1 MGPGESNM
9 KHPLT
14 LLIVAAIA
22 AAVASCAPV
31 AQDQA
36 QSAYA
41 AGRYDEAA
49 NDIQAALGH
58 DPDNQS
64 LKQLAAQIFT
74 QRGVKEYQ
82 AGRMLAAA
90 DDFQRAIN
98 YYPTYSMAYD
108 YMGMLSFQQH
118 NWQDAIKYGSAGAGY
133 AGTPEPDY
141 VKSARQNLLKVQSGG
156 FAPYVGARGTNQ

>member
-1 MGPGESNM
+1 M

-14 LLIVAAIA
+14 LLIVGALA
-22 AAVASCAPV
+22 AAAASCAPV

-41 AGRYDEAA
+41 QGRYDEAA
-49 NDIQAALGH
+49 YDVQAALEH
-58 DPDNQS
+58 DPDNPT

-74 QRGVKEYQ
+74 QRGVKEYKDGQ
-82 AGRMLAAA
+82 MISASQ
-90 DDFQRAIN
+90 DFERAIN
-98 YYPTYSMAYD
+98 YSPTYAMAYD
-108 YMGMLSFQQH
+108 YMGMLSFQQS

-133 AGTPEPDY
+133 AGKPEPDY

-156 FAPYVGARGTNQ
+156 FAPYVGARRTPNN

>member
-1 MGPGESNM
+1 M

-14 LLIVAAIA
+14 LPLLIGAAIA
-22 AAVASCAPV
+22 MAAASCAPV

-41 AGRYDEAA
+41 QGRYDEAA

-82 AGRMLAAA
+82 AGQMIAAG

-133 AGTPEPDY
+133 AGKPDPDY

-156 FAPYVGARGTNQ
+156 FTPYVGARGRPNN